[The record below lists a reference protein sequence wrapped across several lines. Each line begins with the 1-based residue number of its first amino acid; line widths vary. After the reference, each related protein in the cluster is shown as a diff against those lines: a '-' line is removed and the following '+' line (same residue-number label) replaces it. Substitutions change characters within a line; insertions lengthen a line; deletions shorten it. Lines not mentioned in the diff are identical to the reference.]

1 MCLECGAKYCDCE
14 ASDAAAP
21 GAGDRWRWTAAAM
34 ATTTTLAA
42 PAPTPTAGGARGTAA
57 TLREL
62 QALTPKQ
69 LRERAVSD
77 GVDTARIEEA
87 RDQEQPKPAL
97 IALIQRATAPPP
109 PTASYS
115 HHELRLELIA
125 TARQMNTTGINQGTS
140 GNVSIRVSD
149 GVSEG
154 FLITPS
160 GLPYDTMLPE
170 QLVYMD
176 LDSAGYYGEHLP
188 SSEWR
193 MVRAPGPGQ
202 APAPR
207 WHCLRFL
214 WLDTHVPPPEQH
226 LDIYRARP
234 AAKAILHAHPTYC
247 TALAALHLEIP
258 AFHYMVGA
266 AGGKKI
272 PCARPAT
279 ASSERT
285 VGATV
290 CWLCLPKAG
299 WLRAC
304 AARQAGG
311 LRDVRHAGA
320 VGRDPHRARRR
331 VQRLP
336 HGQPRHDLLW
346 PHAGQGAGV
355 GG

>member
-14 ASDAAAP
+14 ASDTAAP

-42 PAPTPTAGGARGTAA
+42 PAPTAPTPAAGGARGAAA

-69 LRERAVSD
+69 LRERALSD

-140 GNVSIRVSD
+140 GNISIRVSD

-160 GLPYDTMLPE
+160 GLPYDTMVPE

-193 MVRAPGPGQ
+193 MVRAAPAKPPSSADA

-207 WHCLRFL
+207 CQCPHFL
-214 WLDTHVPPPEQH
+214 WLDTHVPPHRTAALGH
-226 LDIYRARP
+226 LPCAAGSEGYPARP
-234 AAKAILHAHPTYC
+234 PHLLHRPGC
-247 TALAALHLEIP
+247 P
-258 AFHYMVGA
+258 A
-266 AGGKKI
+266 
-272 PCARPAT
+272 P
-279 ASSERT
+279 
-285 VGATV
+285 
-290 CWLCLPKAG
+290 
-299 WLRAC
+299 
-304 AARQAGG
+304 
-311 LRDVRHAGA
+311 
-320 VGRDPHRARRR
+320 RDPGLPLHGRRGR
-331 VQRLP
+331 RQENPVRKTSNRQF
-336 HGQPRHDLLW
+336 
-346 PHAGQGAGV
+346 
-355 GG
+355 

>member
-1 MCLECGAKYCDCE
+1 MEPPPPAKRAKLEDTTTSAATVAGSGNFRAVADLFAGAKNIMVLV
-14 ASDAAAP
+14 
-21 GAGDRWRWTAAAM
+21 GAGISVS
-34 ATTTTLAA
+34 
-42 PAPTPTAGGARGTAA
+42 AGIPDFRSPGG
-57 TLREL
+57 LF
-62 QALTPKQ
+62 
-69 LRERAVSD
+69 SM
-77 GVDTARIEEA
+77 IEEA

-140 GNVSIRVSD
+140 GNISIRVSD

-160 GLPYDTMLPE
+160 GLPYDTMVPE

-272 PCARPAT
+272 PCAKPAT
-279 ASSERT
+279 ARENC
-285 VGATV
+285 ATV
-290 CWLCLPKAG
+290 CC
-299 WLRAC
+299 
-304 AARQAGG
+304 
-311 LRDVRHAGA
+311 
-320 VGRDPHRARRR
+320 
-331 VQRLP
+331 
-336 HGQPRHDLLW
+336 
-346 PHAGQGAGV
+346 
-355 GG
+355 